1 MAAFVITKRSF
12 TTATARLPSMDDSDA
27 GRAHGKRSSS
37 ESPTD
42 QRRGRSR
49 GQLGRIPADPAGTLI
64 IIGGHEN
71 KEGHRPI
78 LEAIAKRVGDGKLIV
93 ATLASEE
100 PDPQWETYNK
110 AFREL
115 GVERIEHLDA
125 RERHDLMTEDL
136 VELLEGASV
145 VFFAGGDQL
154 KITSKFGGTVLCERM
169 RELYEQGGTI
179 AGT

>member
-1 MAAFVITKRSF
+1 
-12 TTATARLPSMDDSDA
+12 MDERRTENSDA
-27 GRAHGKRSSS
+27 RTHEKGHG
-37 ESPTD
+37 
-42 QRRGRSR
+42 G
-49 GQLGRIPADPAGTLI
+49 GQLGRVPENPAGTLI

-71 KEGHRPI
+71 KDGHRPI

-125 RERHDLMTEDL
+125 RERHDLMKEDL

-154 KITSKFGGTVLCERM
+154 KLTSKFGGTVLCERM
-169 RELYEQGGTI
+169 REIYEQGGTI
-179 AGT
+179 AGTSSGA